1 MRYLNLAS
9 KRLTGL
15 ALSALSYLNGNGPVP
30 GLRAAP
36 GISSVDMATLRRIN
50 VR

>member
-1 MRYLNLAS
+1 MKFMTIVS
-9 KRLTGL
+9 TRLTGL
-15 ALSALSYLNGNGPVP
+15 ALSTLSYLNGNVPAP

-50 VR
+50 IR

>member
-1 MRYLNLAS
+1 MRYVTLAAG
-9 KRLTGL
+9 RLKGL

-30 GLRAAP
+30 SLRAAP
-36 GISSVDMATLRRIN
+36 GITMVDMATLRRIN

>member
-1 MRYLNLAS
+1 MRLNTTVPT
-9 KRLTGL
+9 RLKGL
-15 ALSALSYLNGNGPVP
+15 ALSTLSYLNGNGPAP

-50 VR
+50 IR